1 MATRMGARAIHQPQ
15 LGVLAPGYQ
24 ADVLLLTLADTT
36 LVPVFEDRT
45 YIDHLVYA
53 SGRELVDSVWV
64 NGVRVVKADVVLTVD
79 EAAARRRHSR
89 PPWPSCA
96 PRKDKGRT
104 GRDTIETTM
113 AEQLDPRLC
122 RQTVEARQ

>member
-53 SGRELVDSVWV
+53 SGRVDSVWV
-64 NGVRVVKADVVLTVD
+64 NGVRVVKAGVVLTVG

-89 PPWPSCA
+89 PPWPSWA
-96 PRKDKGRT
+96 ARKDKGRT